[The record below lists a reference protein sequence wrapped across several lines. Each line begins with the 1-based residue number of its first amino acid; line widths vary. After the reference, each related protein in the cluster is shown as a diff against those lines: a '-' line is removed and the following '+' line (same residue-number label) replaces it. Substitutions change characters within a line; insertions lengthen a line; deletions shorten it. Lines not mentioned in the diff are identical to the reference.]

1 MSDAKQ
7 NKDASAAPR
16 PSSRRCPELNL
27 GGSCSRHEPT
37 TDGQAG
43 LLPSQGRSRIA
54 R

>member
-7 NKDASAAPR
+7 NKDASAAP
-16 PSSRRCPELNL
+16 PAILALLPGTQPWWLL
-27 GGSCSRHEPT
+27 LRHEPT

-54 R
+54 